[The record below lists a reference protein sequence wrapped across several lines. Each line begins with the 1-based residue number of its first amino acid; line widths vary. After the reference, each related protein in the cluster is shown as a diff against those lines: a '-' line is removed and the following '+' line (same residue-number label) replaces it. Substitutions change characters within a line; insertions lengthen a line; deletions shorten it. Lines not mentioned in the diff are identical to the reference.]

1 MNVPKKANDAMH
13 LSMLDGLEESLEALG
28 DVLLQVWH
36 CYLSS
41 LWSVWETVAP
51 FTFYCSACVWVYVRV

>member
-36 CYLSS
+36 CYFSS
-41 LWSVWETVAP
+41 LW
-51 FTFYCSACVWVYVRV
+51 